1 MRRVRMTRL
10 VLVGSLAVAVALAV
24 RSSRRGA
31 AHGPVPPPAPVAAAG
46 SQPANLT
53 PQSAELTWEV
63 APRLPRDLF
72 EPAPLPARRR
82 APRPQSAAGQPDPIP
97 RVAAPLPR
105 VQILLLDPRRSLAL
119 VDNRRVA
126 VGDSVSGYL
135 VVAIEPD
142 GVTFERRGERFT
154 ARP

>member
-1 MRRVRMTRL
+1 MRTTRTGRL
-10 VLVGSLAVAVALAV
+10 VVVGAVLVAAALAA
-24 RSSRRGA
+24 RSSRRSA
-31 AHGPVPPPAPVAAAG
+31 AHGPVVPRSPLSVGAE
-46 SQPANLT
+46 PANLA
-53 PQSAELTWEV
+53 PQPAELTWEV

-72 EPAPLPARRR
+72 EPAPVPGPHR
-82 APRPQSAAGQPDPIP
+82 APHPHSAPQAPAPIP
-97 RVAAPLPR
+97 AVDAPLPR

-126 VGDSVSGYL
+126 VGDSVSGYR